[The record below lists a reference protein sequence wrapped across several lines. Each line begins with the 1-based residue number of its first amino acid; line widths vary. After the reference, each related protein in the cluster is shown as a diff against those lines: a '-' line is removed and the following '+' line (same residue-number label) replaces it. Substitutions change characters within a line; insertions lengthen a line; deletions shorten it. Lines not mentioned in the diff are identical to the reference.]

1 MSSSSRVCQPQT
13 FGLPWPD
20 LNDGLFYND
29 VVRASDSELTLIEV
43 YSSKYKNSAPLQGWL
58 QRIRSGQ
65 ITVDREVVRDPDTIL
80 RVGSKLAYHRLP
92 WREPDA
98 PYLLEVLYEDDDMI
112 ALNKPS
118 GLQVLPQG
126 LFQQRTVLTQLLWRA
141 TQKISHLSC
150 QQPHPV
156 PVHRLG
162 RGTSVTTRMVIL
174 LNILLVDWS
183 HMVLGILLCAKTKHA
198 KTQLA
203 AYFADGTSNIG
214 DGSIRSNADVEPC
227 TERKISKIY
236 RALVTGIVCED
247 KVIVKQPIG
256 MVRYPGV
263 AKGLYVASPTG
274 KPALSKVEVLEREIH
289 KNQTLVQVEIQSG
302 RPHQIRIH
310 LSYIGHPLLGDPL
323 YVPGGQ
329 PKCSD
334 FDLVDESFADD
345 GGFRRPTN
353 PVPGDCGYNLHAH
366 QVTLSHPAS
375 NEVIKV
381 IAPLPPILRKQ
392 QETEQLTP
400 GKPEQQ
406 ETEQLSRGNPEQL
419 THLHY

>member
-1 MSSSSRVCQPQT
+1 MLWKFSALFV
-13 FGLPWPD
+13 GL
-20 LNDGLFYND
+20 
-29 VVRASDSELTLIEV
+29 
-43 YSSKYKNSAPLQGWL
+43 
-58 QRIRSGQ
+58 Q
-65 ITVDREVVRDPDTIL
+65 ITVDGEVVRDPSTIL
-80 RVGSKLAYHRLP
+80 RVGSELVYHRLP

-98 PYLLEVLYEDDDMI
+98 PHLLEVLFEDDDMI

-118 GLQVLPQG
+118 GLQVLPGG
-126 LFQQRTVLTQLLWRA
+126 LFQQRTVLTQLLCWA
-141 TQKISHLSC
+141 TNKISPLLC
-150 QQPHPV
+150 QEPHPV

-162 RGTSVTTRMVIL
+162 RGTS
-174 LNILLVDWS
+174 
-183 HMVLGILLCAKTKHA
+183 GILLCAKTKHA

-214 DGSIRSNADVEPC
+214 DNSNTSMEAHAV
-227 TERKISKIY
+227 RKISKIY
-236 RALVTGIVCED
+236 RALVTGILCED

-256 MVRYPGV
+256 VVRYPGV

-323 YVPGGQ
+323 YVLGGQ
-329 PKCSD
+329 PKCLDSD
-334 FDLVDESFADD
+334 FVDESFADD
-345 GGFRRPTN
+345 GGFLRPTK

-366 QVTLSHPAS
+366 QVILSHPSS

-381 IAPLPPILRKQ
+381 TAPLPAILRTR
-392 QETEQLTP
+392 QETEELVSTTTNIKNAADGECSFNRFP
-400 GKPEQQ
+400 
-406 ETEQLSRGNPEQL
+406 
-419 THLHY
+419 